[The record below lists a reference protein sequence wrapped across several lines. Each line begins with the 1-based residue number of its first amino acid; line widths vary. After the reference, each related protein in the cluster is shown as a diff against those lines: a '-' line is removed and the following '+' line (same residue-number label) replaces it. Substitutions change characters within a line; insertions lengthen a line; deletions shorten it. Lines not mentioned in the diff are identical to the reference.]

1 MHQIGCIMH
10 KWDNRYLNLAK
21 FISQWSK
28 DPSTQCGAVLVGTNN
43 HVVSIGYNGF
53 PSYIQDTNE
62 RLQHRETKLAMTIHA
77 ERNALIFA
85 KQDLHGCSLYTFP
98 LQCCSECA
106 AMVIQAGVDRHISIN
121 NVPDRWKT
129 SFDLANQMFNEAN
142 VQTTYY
148 ERTEL

>member
-1 MHQIGCIMH
+1 MH

-85 KQDLHGCSLYTFP
+85 KQDLRGCSLYTFP

-106 AMVIQAGVDRHISIN
+106 AMIIQAGIDRHISIN